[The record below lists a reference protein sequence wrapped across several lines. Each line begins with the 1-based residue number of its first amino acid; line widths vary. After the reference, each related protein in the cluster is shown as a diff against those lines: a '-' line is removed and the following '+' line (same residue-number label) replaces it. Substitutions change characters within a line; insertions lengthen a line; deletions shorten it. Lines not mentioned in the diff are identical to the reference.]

1 MIKQKNQKQVAQCQK
16 TGPFCLPFSFVRIV
30 HAGFE
35 TEYSCF
41 PDPAITLEKLT
52 LILTPS

>member
-1 MIKQKNQKQVAQCQK
+1 MKQKNQKQVAQCQK
-16 TGPFCLPFSFVRIV
+16 TGPFCLPFSFVGIV
-30 HAGFE
+30 HTGFE